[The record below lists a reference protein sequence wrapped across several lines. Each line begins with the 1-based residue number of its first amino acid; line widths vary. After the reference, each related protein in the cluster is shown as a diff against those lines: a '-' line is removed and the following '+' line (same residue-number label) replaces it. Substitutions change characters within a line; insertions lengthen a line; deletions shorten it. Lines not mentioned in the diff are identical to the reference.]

1 LFKYTFSFERE
12 LHDDLSMGRKVK
24 PRLVIKTK
32 EIWTSSKIIGWNLA
46 LISIGCILCAVAVKG
61 ILVPKQFLAGGVTG
75 LALLA
80 HYVLPSWPIGF
91 IYFLLN
97 IPLFVIGWL
106 FVGRRF
112 FWYSLAGMLIF
123 SAVIF
128 GPFPVLPIEDMIL
141 SALTAGIISGVGSG
155 IILRSLGSAG
165 GLDVLSVILF
175 KRFSIRPGTTVMTFH
190 VLLLSVAVFR
200 LPLDTVLYTLVY
212 LYINSYFVNL
222 VVIGLSQRKAIMII
236 SSRWQEISREIMEK
250 LQRGVTIVQGEG
262 GYTGQ
267 QLHVLYSVIA
277 LTELSRFKEMIRK
290 IDPQA
295 FVVVTETQEVMGK
308 GIGNQPHW

>member
-1 LFKYTFSFERE
+1 
-12 LHDDLSMGRKVK
+12 MGRKVK
-24 PRLVIKTK
+24 SNRAIKIK
-32 EIWTSSKIIGWNLA
+32 EIWIQSKLIGWNIFL
-46 LISIGCILCAVAVKG
+46 LFIGSLLCALAVKG

-75 LALLA
+75 LALLG
-80 HYVLPSWPIGF
+80 HYVLPFLPIGF

-112 FWYSLAGMLIF
+112 FWYSLSGMLIF

-128 GPFPVLPIEDMIL
+128 GPFPVLQIEDMIL

-155 IILRSLGSAG
+155 IILKSLGSAG

-175 KRFSIRPGTTVMTFH
+175 KRFSIRPGTTVMIFH
-190 VLLLSVAVFR
+190 GLLLAVAVFR
-200 LPLDTVLYTLVY
+200 LPLETVLYSLVY
-212 LYINSYFVNL
+212 FYINSHFVNL
-222 VVIGLSQRKAIMII
+222 VVIGLSQRKAVMII
-236 SSRWQEISREIMEK
+236 SLRWQEISREIMDK

-267 QLHVLYSVIA
+267 RLHILYAVIT
-277 LTELSRFKEMIRK
+277 LTELSRFKEIIRK

-295 FVVVTETQEVMGK
+295 FVVVTETLEVMGK
-308 GIGNQPHW
+308 RIGNQPHW

>member
-1 LFKYTFSFERE
+1 MIKSSQSKEPVA
-12 LHDDLSMGRKVK
+12 DLPVDRGVK
-24 PRLVIKTK
+24 PSLAIKIK
-32 EIWTSSKIIGWNLA
+32 KIWIQSRTVGWNIA
-46 LISIGCILCAVAVKG
+46 LLCIGSVLCAFAVKG

-75 LALLA
+75 LAILA
-80 HYVLPSWPIGF
+80 HYVLPFLPIGF

-106 FVGRRF
+106 FVGKRF

-128 GPFPVLPIEDMIL
+128 YPFPVLPIDDMIL

-190 VLLLSVAVFR
+190 AVLLLVAVFR
-200 LPLDTVLYTLVY
+200 LPLEMVLYTLVY
-212 LYINSYFVNL
+212 FYINSHFVNL
-222 VVIGLSQRKAIMII
+222 VVIGLSQRKAIMIV
-236 SSRWQEISREIMEK
+236 SSRWQEISGEIMDQ

-267 QLHVLYSVIA
+267 QLHILYSVIT
-277 LTELSRFKEMIRK
+277 LTELSRFKEIIRK
-290 IDPQA
+290 IDPEA
-295 FVVVTETQEVMGK
+295 FVVVTETLEVMGK
-308 GIGNQPHW
+308 RIGNQPHW

>member
-1 LFKYTFSFERE
+1 MLKFSQSKEPGA
-12 LHDDLSMGRKVK
+12 DLSMDRKVK
-24 PRLVIKTK
+24 PSRAIKIK
-32 EIWTSSKIIGWNLA
+32 EIWVQFKTVSWNLA
-46 LISIGCILCAVAVKG
+46 LLAIGSSLCAFAVKG

-75 LALLA
+75 LALLT

-128 GPFPVLPIEDMIL
+128 GSYPAFPVEDMIL

-190 VLLLSVAVFR
+190 GLLLMVAVFR
-200 LPLDTVLYTLVY
+200 LPLETVLYTLVY
-212 LYINSYFVNL
+212 FYINSYFVNL

-236 SSRWQEISREIMEK
+236 STRWQAISQQIMDK

-267 QLHVLYSVIA
+267 QLHILYSVIA

-295 FVVVTETQEVMGK
+295 FVVITETQEVMGK

>member
-1 LFKYTFSFERE
+1 MQKYSQPPKVV
-12 LHDDLSMGRKVK
+12 DDLSANRK
-24 PRLVIKTK
+24 IKQSPAIK
-32 EIWTSSKIIGWNLA
+32 LRKIWVQSKTMGWNLA
-46 LISIGCILCAVAVKG
+46 LLSIGSVLCAAAVKG

-75 LALLA
+75 LALLI
-80 HYVLPSWPIGF
+80 HYVLPALPIGF
-91 IYFLLN
+91 LYFLLN

-106 FVGRRF
+106 FVGKRF

-123 SAVIF
+123 SAAIF
-128 GPFPVLPIEDMIL
+128 APYPIFPVEDMIL
-141 SALTAGIISGVGSG
+141 SALAAGIISGVGSG

-175 KRFSIRPGTTVMTFH
+175 KRFSIRPGTTVMLFH
-190 VLLLSVAVFR
+190 GLLLFVAVFR
-200 LPLDTVLYTLVY
+200 LPLETVLYTLVY
-212 LYINSYFVNL
+212 FYINSYFVNL
-222 VVIGLSQRKAIMII
+222 VVIGLSQRKALMVI
-236 SSRWQEISREIMEK
+236 SSRWQEISREIMDK

-267 QLHVLYSVIA
+267 QLHILYTVIT

-295 FVVVTETQEVMGK
+295 FVVVTETLEVMGK

>member
-1 LFKYTFSFERE
+1 MLKSSQPKEPI
-12 LHDDLSMGRKVK
+12 DDLSAGRKVK
-24 PRLVIKTK
+24 PSRAITIK
-32 EIWTSSKIIGWNLA
+32 EIWVQSKTIGWNLA
-46 LISIGCILCAVAVKG
+46 LLSIGSVLCAFAVKG

-75 LALLA
+75 LAILV
-80 HYVLPSWPIGF
+80 HYVLPSLPIGF

-128 GPFPVLPIEDMIL
+128 GRFPVFPVEDMIL
-141 SALTAGIISGVGSG
+141 SALAAGVISGVGSG

-190 VLLLSVAVFR
+190 SLLLFVAVFR
-200 LPLDTVLYTLVY
+200 LPLETVLYTVIY
-212 LYINSYFVNL
+212 YYINSYFVNL

-236 SSRWQEISREIMEK
+236 SSRWREISKEIMDK

-262 GYTGQ
+262 GYSGQ
-267 QLHVLYSVIA
+267 QLHILYSVIT

-290 IDPQA
+290 IDPYA
-295 FVVVTETQEVMGK
+295 FVVVTETLEVMGK
-308 GIGNQPHW
+308 RIGNQPHW